1 MNPGSIKTCGV
12 WIILLAMIWSLGL
25 GTRALTR
32 PDEGRYAEIG
42 REMAVSGDWVT
53 PHLNGIPYYEKP
65 PLQYWATA
73 LSIDLLGPTPLAARL
88 WTGLLG
94 FLGILASAFFAR
106 RLFGTEAGWRAPLL
120 LIGTFY
126 YTALG
131 HINTLDMGV
140 TVWMFLAVGCFL
152 LAQQESSS
160 RLWMTLAW
168 GAAAAGFMS
177 KGLMA
182 LALPGAT
189 LVLYTLFTRD
199 LSPWKRLHLFPGLLL
214 FLLLTLPWFWLAS
227 RVHPEFL
234 WFFFVHEQFDRY
246 TTTLHQRVEPVWYF
260 LPILLVGLWPW
271 TLVALRATGNALLR
285 NHGRHFSPARFLA
298 IYALFVVVFF
308 SLSGSKLPDY
318 ILPAFP
324 ALALLGAR
332 QLSVRPGPFPLSPP
346 LLLALGGA
354 FFGVTALLLAFP
366 ALPESLGWSLGM
378 DPDMVMGYQGFSTW
392 IAAAA
397 AVSLVL
403 GYLAHRQRARPA
415 HSLKTV
421 AVGTLLVT
429 QLLISGS
436 NTLADFQSGA
446 ALARRLAPRFA
457 AASHL
462 YSVNTYDQ
470 TLDFY
475 LQRTVIPVAYQDEMA
490 FGLSLEPQHAIP
502 TLKEFRPLWA
512 ADLGALAILPPP
524 LYDVMKNQGFP
535 MRILFRD
542 AHRVI
547 VART

>member
-1 MNPGSIKTCGV
+1 MTSIKTCGV
-12 WIILLAMIWSLGL
+12 WVILLAMIWSLGL

-94 FLGILASAFFAR
+94 FSGILASAFFAR

-140 TVWMFLAVGCFL
+140 AVWMFLAVGCFL
-152 LAQQESSS
+152 LAQQESSP
-160 RLWMTLAW
+160 RFWMTLAW

-199 LSPWKRLHLFPGLLL
+199 LSPWKRLYLFPGLPL

-234 WFFFVHEQFDRY
+234 WFFFIHEQFDRY

-260 LPILLVGLWPW
+260 IPILLVGLWPW
-271 TLVALRATGNALLR
+271 TLEALRATGNALLH
-285 NHGRHFSPARFLA
+285 NHGRHFSPTRFLA
-298 IYALFVVVFF
+298 IYALFIVVFF

-324 ALALLGAR
+324 ALVLLSAR
-332 QLSVRPGPFPLSPP
+332 RLSVRPGPFPLSPP
-346 LLLALGGA
+346 LLLASGGA
-354 FFGVTALLLAFP
+354 FFGVAALLLAFP

-378 DPDMVMGYQGFSTW
+378 DPDMIGGYQNFSAW
-392 IAAAA
+392 IATAA

-403 GYLAHRQRARPA
+403 GYQAHRQRALPA
-415 HSLKTV
+415 RSLKTV
-421 AVGTLLVT
+421 AIGTLLVT
-429 QLLISGS
+429 QLLLSGS

-446 ALARRLAPRFA
+446 TLAHRLDSRFA
-457 AASHL
+457 AASHI

-475 LQRTVIPVAYQDEMA
+475 LQRTVIPVVYQDEMA
-490 FGLSLEPQHAIP
+490 FGLSLEPQHSIP
-502 TLKEFRPLWA
+502 TLEKFKPLWA
-512 ADLGALAILPPP
+512 TDLGALAILSPP

-535 MRILFRD
+535 MRFLFRD